1 MEGLR
6 EHRGADRFVVNEP
19 LAGSFGSAGVTILNM
34 ADLGVQVEHAQPLRL
49 ATKARL
55 WFKRAEISA
64 SVQGI
69 VVWSHLS
76 RTPNEEGKLLYRTG
90 LRIEE
95 GAKQFTE
102 AMELLAVR
110 GLIRLD
116 TDSLERK
123 RLELAAREKA
133 RTSKPIMKLLR
144 PEHEIPPDQALL
156 IHHARERLRANP
168 DEALKW
174 YNRAK
179 FALHENGSSAAEAI
193 LSHRED
199 VLAVW
204 EYLERSV
211 DLATIVKVFD
221 RK

>member
-1 MEGLR
+1 IS
-6 EHRGADRFVVNEP
+6 
-19 LAGSFGSAGVTILNM
+19 GSFGSDGVTMLKM

-76 RTPNEEGKLLYRTG
+76 HTPNEQGKLLYRTG
-90 LRIEE
+90 LRIED
-95 GAKQFTE
+95 GGKQFTE

-133 RTSKPIMKLLR
+133 RTS
-144 PEHEIPPDQALL
+144 
-156 IHHARERLRANP
+156 
-168 DEALKW
+168 
-174 YNRAK
+174 
-179 FALHENGSSAAEAI
+179 
-193 LSHRED
+193 
-199 VLAVW
+199 
-204 EYLERSV
+204 
-211 DLATIVKVFD
+211 D
-221 RK
+221 RKSTRLNSSHQIISYAVFCLNKKNN